1 MKRYRTES
9 EEKTIKLEHQ
19 VEKARAAAAEAERRA
34 MQTDNQILKVG
45 VQDVQD
51 RPGQLEKV
59 VQENVT

>member
-1 MKRYRTES
+1 M
-9 EEKTIKLEHQ
+9 
-19 VEKARAAAAEAERRA
+19 EKARAAAAEAERRA